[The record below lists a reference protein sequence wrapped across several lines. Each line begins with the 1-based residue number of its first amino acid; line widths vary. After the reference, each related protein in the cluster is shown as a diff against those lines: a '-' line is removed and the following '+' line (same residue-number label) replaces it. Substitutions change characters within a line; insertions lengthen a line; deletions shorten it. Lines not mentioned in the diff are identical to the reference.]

1 MTVLGW
7 ISSSLSVVIG
17 IGTVL
22 TVTIPSLRHKLKQAF
37 FSGEAEKKEVL
48 RIGKMLEE
56 HVSQDAKREAE
67 VALQREVDLCVLRD
81 LITAIYYRRLDEKKI
96 HIYELEDVS
105 ALHDL
110 YLRRGGNSYVSGLYR
125 QMSREWTII
134 K

>member
-7 ISSSLSVVIG
+7 LSSALSVLIG

-22 TVTIPSLRHKLKQAF
+22 TVTIPSLRHKLKQSIF
-37 FSGEAEKKEVL
+37 GGENEKKEVM
-48 RIGKMLEE
+48 RIRKILEE

-67 VALQREVDLCVLRD
+67 TALQREVDLCVLRD
-81 LITAIYYRRLDEKKI
+81 LITSIYYRRLEEKKL

-110 YLRRGGNSYVSGLYR
+110 YIRRGGNSYVSGLYR
-125 QMSREWTII
+125 QMSREWKII